1 MTKLLHFECLSGI
14 AGDMTLAALIDAGV
28 DVELVRRGID
38 SMGLPDVRLDVQTV
52 KKHGFAALHLKI
64 THPEQKAHRHL
75 HHIEAMIDGATE
87 ITDSAKTI
95 AKRIFHTIATAE
107 AKVHGSTLQKVHFHE
122 VGAIDSIVDIVGVAI
137 AIDHLKPDR
146 ITSSAIPT
154 GTGSITID
162 HGRVPVPAP
171 ATIHILCGVPIAAS
185 DIEAELTTPTGAAI
199 VKTLCDGFGPMPSM
213 TPTAVGLGA
222 GTMDLPGQANVL
234 RVVLGS
240 DTQTAMGDTVVQ
252 IDSNID
258 DATPQ
263 DIAAAAETLMDAG
276 ALDVWQ
282 TPVTMKKGRAAVT
295 LSVLSLP
302 QLADELSNLML
313 QHTSAI
319 GVRRHSCDRVKLRR
333 QPVTVET
340 TFGPIAGKVVDLPG
354 GGKRFTPEDDAI
366 RHLTTRDRSS
376 NDLRLAAQN
385 EWAKSHNDSR

>member
-1 MTKLLHFECLSGI
+1 MTKLLHLECLSGI

-28 DVELVRRGID
+28 DVQLIRAGID
-38 SMGLPDVRLDVQTV
+38 SMGLPDVQLHVEPV

-75 HHIEAMIDGATE
+75 HHIEAMIDGAGE
-87 ITDSAKTI
+87 ITESAKTL

-137 AIDHLKPDR
+137 AIDDLKPDR
-146 ITSSAIPT
+146 ITASAIPT

-199 VKTLCDGFGPMPSM
+199 VKTLCDGFGPMPAM
-213 TPTAVGLGA
+213 TPSAIGLGA

-234 RVVLGS
+234 RVVLGV
-240 DTQTAMGDTVVQ
+240 DQPAGTRDRVVQ

-263 DIAAAAETLMDAG
+263 DLAAAAETLIDAG

-295 LSVLSLP
+295 LSVLAAPES
-302 QLADELSNLML
+302 ADALSHLML
-313 QHTSAI
+313 LHTPAI
-319 GVRRHSCDRVKLRR
+319 GVRRHVCDRVKLPRR
-333 QPVTVET
+333 AVSVDTR
-340 TFGPIAGKVVDLPG
+340 FGPIAGKVVDLPG
-354 GGKRFTPEDDAI
+354 GGQRFAPEDDSVRGHASI
-366 RHLTTRDRSS
+366 DVTVAEVRVASV
-376 NDLRLAAQN
+376 AA
-385 EWAKSHNDSR
+385 WSRPA